1 MLTNKR
7 RDMKKILTLALV
19 LVVALMATSCGPK
32 GKENPLVK
40 GVVGEWKL
48 TSWSASL
55 IEQIEVYVEFKAD
68 NTFVLYQKDLQTPIN
83 YVTFKGT
90 YLISGDIITGKYSD
104 GKNWGATNGYQTTL
118 EPDGTLKMVNADNPD
133 DVSKYT
139 KTTIPSSVKGGAAKL
154 STRGDEAVEVKRYL

>member
-1 MLTNKR
+1 MLTNKS

-40 GVVGEWKL
+40 GVLGEWKL

-68 NTFVLYQKDLQTPIN
+68 NTFVLYQKDLQTPIHF
-83 YVTFKGT
+83 VTYKGT
-90 YLISGDIITGKYSD
+90 YLITDDIITGKYSD
-104 GKNWGATNGYQTTL
+104 GKNWGAVNGYTTTL
-118 EPDGTLKMVNADNPD
+118 ELDGTLKMVNVDNPD

-139 KTTIPSSVKGGAAKL
+139 KTTIPSSVKGGTTTM
-154 STRGDEAVEVKRYL
+154 STRCEESVDFKRYL

>member
-1 MLTNKR
+1 
-7 RDMKKILTLALV
+7 MKKFLFA
-19 LVVALMATSCGPK
+19 VVALMSIVLSTSCGK
-32 GKENPLVK
+32 RNENPLIK
-40 GVVGEWKL
+40 GMVGEWHLAQSPVL
-48 TSWSASL
+48 TSNTKDNVD
-55 IEQIEVYVEFKAD
+55 VYIEFKAD

-118 EPDGTLKMVNADNPD
+118 EADGTLKMVNADNPD

-154 STRGDEAVEVKRYL
+154 STRGDEAFDMERYL